1 MQKHEI
7 GVTHHRSVPFVVVAS
22 VAEVSVLNV
31 SSRSNLLELW
41 ETISIQRPS
50 PERSVDRIMKYEW
63 VNWQKQDIS
72 IT

>member
-7 GVTHHRSVPFVVVAS
+7 GVTRHRSVLFVVVAS

-31 SSRSNLLELW
+31 TSRSNLLELW

-63 VNWQKQDIS
+63 VNWQNWQDI
-72 IT
+72 

>member
-22 VAEVSVLNV
+22 VAEVSGLNV
-31 SSRSNLLELW
+31 TSSSRSNLLELW

-63 VNWQKQDIS
+63 VNWQNWQDI
-72 IT
+72 